1 MHATTSF
8 KVDEDNIALVQ
19 DLTKTRELSK
29 IINHLLRQCR
39 DGNSIAS
46 RERIE
51 QLESLLKAKDEQ
63 YEALKREIANQSD
76 REV

>member
-19 DLTKTRELSK
+19 DLAKTRELSK
-29 IINHLLRQCR
+29 IINHLLRQYR

-46 RERIE
+46 RERIQ
-51 QLESLLKAKDEQ
+51 QLEALLKAKNEQ
-63 YEALKREIANQSD
+63 YEALKREIAKPT
-76 REV
+76 EGV